1 MTRIISGS
9 IIPDQSKEG
18 LALTTTQHGLRIG
31 VLMALAAAWL
41 GGLATRTEIFYADG
55 LRYIDQAQRIE
66 AGAWADGLVRAIDHP
81 IYPLAIAATHGWI
94 GDDSPESWQA
104 AAQGAAILAG
114 VLLVVPLYLVALEL
128 FGARA
133 AWLGVALTYA
143 VPLTNHV
150 LADALSEGTFLLFWC
165 WGLWSALRFLEKG
178 SFGWLPLTIAFAG
191 LAYWTRPEG
200 LLLPSSLVASLAA
213 MPILRST
220 RLNWPRWWAAVGFLV
235 LGAAVVI
242 GPYIA
247 AKGGLATKPAIAR
260 VLGTA
265 PTSAPDAVERQRL
278 LDPNQSTTRTYAL
291 AVKGVFEAVRDAV
304 TIPLLPLAA
313 LGLGLACWPFRDRA
327 RIWLFL
333 AIMTGTASAA
343 LIRLHATGGYCSPRH
358 AMVLS
363 FLLIPASALGLQW
376 LLDSVVI
383 PGRWLGLGE
392 GRFTAGPA
400 VWALVL
406 AGLGTYWA
414 PALGKPINAGMGGYR
429 SAGAW
434 IAQKVPPGE
443 HVVDVTGW
451 ALYYGRHPG
460 YTFANLVAAAGDRD
474 VRWVVVREAHLGGP
488 WWYSRE
494 LRRLIGD
501 RRPLKTYPEQAVT
514 GRARVCI
521 YDLKSPPVVAA
532 RGARAADRR

>member
-1 MTRIISGS
+1 M
-9 IIPDQSKEG
+9 
-18 LALTTTQHGLRIG
+18 TTTQHGIRIG

-41 GGLATRTEIFYADG
+41 GGLATRTEIIYADG
-55 LRYIDQAQRIE
+55 LRYIDQGRRIE
-66 AGAWADGLVRAIDHP
+66 AGAWAEGLVRAIDHP
-81 IYPLAIAATHGWI
+81 MYPLAIAATHGWI
-94 GDDSPESWQA
+94 GEDSPESWQA

-165 WGLWSALRFLEKG
+165 WGLWAALRFLKRG
-178 SFGWLPLTIAFAG
+178 TFGWLPLTIAFAG
-191 LAYWTRPEG
+191 LAYLTRPEG
-200 LLLPSSLVASLAA
+200 LLLPASLVACLAA

-235 LGAAVVI
+235 LGAAVVV
-242 GPYIA
+242 GPYVA
-247 AKGGLATKPAIAR
+247 ARGGLATKPAIAR

-278 LDPNQSTTRTYAL
+278 LDPNQSTARTYAL

-313 LGLGLACWPFRDRA
+313 LGLVLACWSFRDRA
-327 RIWLFL
+327 RTWLFL
-333 AIMTGTASAA
+333 AIMIGTALAV
-343 LIRLHATGGYCSPRH
+343 LVRLHATGGYCSPRH

-363 FLLIPASALGLQW
+363 LLLIPASALGLER
-376 LLDSVVI
+376 LLDSVAI

-406 AGLGTYWA
+406 AGLATYWA
-414 PALGKPINAGMGGYR
+414 PELSRPLNAGMGGYR
-429 SAGAW
+429 AAGAW
-434 IAQKVPPGE
+434 MGATVPPGE

-451 ALYYGRHPG
+451 ALFYGRHPG
-460 YTFANLVAAAGDRD
+460 YTFANLVAAAGDQD

-494 LRRLIGD
+494 LRKLVGD
-501 RRPLKTYPEQAVT
+501 RRPAKMYPEHAGPGQ
-514 GRARVCI
+514 ARVCVF
-521 YDLKSPPVVAA
+521 DLKAASPVAA
-532 RGARAADRR
+532 RGVPEAARR